1 MFSRI
6 IPKKFKISN
15 MKNLIFSIVIILLF
29 NFASA
34 QELQTNKKV
43 PSVDIKS
50 LDGKIVNTSTFAN
63 NGKPIIL
70 SFWATWCRPCQ
81 KELAAI
87 NDVYDDW
94 KKETGVK
101 LIAVSIDDS
110 KTARNVTPL
119 VNGKEWEFEFYLDEN
134 GDFKRAM
141 SVNLVPHT
149 FILNGNGE
157 IVMQFTAFGEG
168 GEKKLI
174 EAVRKIIADTK

>member
-1 MFSRI
+1 
-6 IPKKFKISN
+6 
-15 MKNLIFSIVIILLF
+15 MKNLIFSITLLLLC
-29 NFASA
+29 NFTFA
-34 QELQTNKKV
+34 QELQSNKKV
-43 PSVDIKS
+43 PAVDIKS
-50 LDGKIVNTSTFAN
+50 LDGKVVNTSAFSN

-81 KELAAI
+81 KEMSAI

-94 KKETGVK
+94 KEETGVK

-119 VNGKEWEFEFYLDEN
+119 VNGKEWGFEFYLDEN

-141 SVNLVPHT
+141 SVNMVPHT
-149 FILNGNGE
+149 FILNGKGE

-174 EAVRKIIADTK
+174 EAVRQIIAESK